1 MKAQKTVLA
10 WHFVKDDGTNRDGIK
25 EKIGQWYKVEGEI
38 VPCQRG
44 LHGSVRPLD
53 ALEFAPG
60 LILRRTEH
68 RGTIVEHNDDK
79 IASSERRALWQ
90 IDATKL
96 LHLFA
101 CWAAENALKDAKVTD
116 ERCWKAIKI
125 KRQWLGKKATDEELA
140 AAWDAA
146 SAAARDARAAA
157 SAAAWDAARDA
168 AWDAAWASW
177 DPATD
182 AAWDA
187 AWAAWDAAS
196 DAARDAAWAARAA
209 AWAAS
214 AASSAASAARAAA
227 SDAASAAAWA
237 AAWAAWD
244 AARDA
249 AWEKMNK
256 KLTAMAMAAGRSKR
270 GEKK

>member
-140 AAWDAA
+140 AA
-146 SAAARDARAAA
+146 SAAAR
-157 SAAAWDAARDA
+157 
-168 AWDAAWASW
+168 
-177 DPATD
+177 
-182 AAWDA
+182 
-187 AWAAWDAAS
+187 
-196 DAARDAAWAARAA
+196 AARAPPVPPPGTPPVTPPGPPPGPPGPPPGTPPGRRLGRRQGRRQGRRLGRQGPPPVA
-209 AWAAS
+209 
-214 AASSAASAARAAA
+214 AASAARAAA

-237 AAWAAWD
+237 AARA

>member
-60 LILRRTEH
+60 CILRRTEH

-140 AAWDAA
+140 AASAAA
-146 SAAARDARAAA
+146 SAAARA
-157 SAAAWDAARDA
+157 
-168 AWDAAWASW
+168 
-177 DPATD
+177 
-182 AAWDA
+182 A

-196 DAARDAAWAARAA
+196 AAAR
-209 AWAAS
+209 
-214 AASSAASAARAAA
+214 
-227 SDAASAAAWA
+227 
-237 AAWAAWD
+237 
-244 AARDA
+244 
-249 AWEKMNK
+249 EKMNK

>member
-140 AAWDAA
+140 AASAAAWDAA
-146 SAAARDARAAA
+146 SDAASAAA
-157 SAAAWDAARDA
+157 SAAAWDAARA
-168 AWDAAWASW
+168 AAR
-177 DPATD
+177 
-182 AAWDA
+182 DA

-196 DAARDAAWAARAA
+196 A
-209 AWAAS
+209 
-214 AASSAASAARAAA
+214 
-227 SDAASAAAWA
+227 
-237 AAWAAWD
+237 
-244 AARDA
+244 A

>member
-25 EKIGQWYKVEGEI
+25 KRSGNGTKWRVRLFLASAVYTV
-38 VPCQRG
+38 
-44 LHGSVRPLD
+44 HVRPLD

-60 LILRRTEH
+60 CILRRTEH

-140 AAWDAA
+140 AASAAASSAASSAASAAA
-146 SAAARDARAAA
+146 SAAARAACDAARAARDA
-157 SAAAWDAARDA
+157 AWAAAWAAARDAARDA
-168 AWDAAWASW
+168 AWDAAWA
-177 DPATD
+177 
-182 AAWDA
+182 AAR
-187 AWAAWDAAS
+187 
-196 DAARDAAWAARAA
+196 AARDAA
-209 AWAAS
+209 
-214 AASSAASAARAAA
+214 SS
-227 SDAASAAAWA
+227 AAWA
-237 AAWAAWD
+237 AAGPPPGTPPGT
-244 AARDA
+244 R
-249 AWEKMNK
+249 
-256 KLTAMAMAAGRSKR
+256 
-270 GEKK
+270 

>member
-140 AAWDAA
+140 AASAAARDAASAAARAAA
-146 SAAARDARAAA
+146 SAAARDAA
-157 SAAAWDAARDA
+157 SAAARA
-168 AWDAAWASW
+168 
-177 DPATD
+177 
-182 AAWDA
+182 A
-187 AWAAWDAAS
+187 AWAA
-196 DAARDAAWAARAA
+196 ARAAARAA

-214 AASSAASAARAAA
+214 AAAWAAASAAARDAARAAA
-227 SDAASAAAWA
+227 S
-237 AAWAAWD
+237 
-244 AARDA
+244 
-249 AWEKMNK
+249 
-256 KLTAMAMAAGRSKR
+256 GRR
-270 GEKK
+270 LGRRQGPPPVPPPGRR

>member
-140 AAWDAA
+140 AARAAARPPPVPPPVTPPGPPVRRRDAA
-146 SAAARDARAAA
+146 SAAARAAA
-157 SAAAWDAARDA
+157 SAAAWDAAR
-168 AWDAAWASW
+168 
-177 DPATD
+177 
-182 AAWDA
+182 
-187 AWAAWDAAS
+187 
-196 DAARDAAWAARAA
+196 
-209 AWAAS
+209 AAS
-214 AASSAASAARAAA
+214 APPV
-227 SDAASAAAWA
+227 
-237 AAWAAWD
+237 
-244 AARDA
+244 
-249 AWEKMNK
+249 
-256 KLTAMAMAAGRSKR
+256 TPPVPPPGTPPGPPPVPPGTPPGTPPGRR
-270 GEKK
+270 

>member
-140 AAWDAA
+140 AASAAA
-146 SAAARDARAAA
+146 SAAARDAARA
-157 SAAAWDAARDA
+157 
-168 AWDAAWASW
+168 
-177 DPATD
+177 
-182 AAWDA
+182 
-187 AWAAWDAAS
+187 
-196 DAARDAAWAARAA
+196 AARAA
-209 AWAAS
+209 
-214 AASSAASAARAAA
+214 R
-227 SDAASAAAWA
+227 
-237 AAWAAWD
+237 
-244 AARDA
+244 RQ
-249 AWEKMNK
+249 
-256 KLTAMAMAAGRSKR
+256 GRR
-270 GEKK
+270 QCRRQGRRLGRRQGRRQGRRLGRRQCRRQCRRLGRRQCRRQGEDE

>member
-140 AAWDAA
+140 AA
-146 SAAARDARAAA
+146 SAAARA
-157 SAAAWDAARDA
+157 AARD
-168 AWDAAWASW
+168 
-177 DPATD
+177 
-182 AAWDA
+182 
-187 AWAAWDAAS
+187 
-196 DAARDAAWAARAA
+196 AARAA
-209 AWAAS
+209 AWTPPGPPVPPPVPPPGPPS
-214 AASSAASAARAAA
+214 AAA
-227 SDAASAAAWA
+227 SDAASAAASA
-237 AAWAAWD
+237 AARDAARAAAWD
-244 AARDA
+244 AARA
-249 AWEKMNK
+249 AARAAASAAASAAAREKMNK

>member
-140 AAWDAA
+140 AARAAA
-146 SAAARDARAAA
+146 SDASAA
-157 SAAAWDAARDA
+157 SAAAWAASA
-168 AWDAAWASW
+168 
-177 DPATD
+177 
-182 AAWDA
+182 
-187 AWAAWDAAS
+187 AAS
-196 DAARDAAWAARAA
+196 DAARDAARAA
-209 AWAAS
+209 AS
-214 AASSAASAARAAA
+214 AAA
-227 SDAASAAAWA
+227 SDAARAAARA
-237 AAWAAWD
+237 PWD
-244 AARDA
+244 AASAA

>member
-140 AAWDAA
+140 AASAAASAAARDAA
-146 SAAARDARAAA
+146 SAAARDAA
-157 SAAAWDAARDA
+157 SA
-168 AWDAAWASW
+168 
-177 DPATD
+177 
-182 AAWDA
+182 
-187 AWAAWDAAS
+187 AAS
-196 DAARDAAWAARAA
+196 DAASAA

-214 AASSAASAARAAA
+214 AASAAARDAARAAA

-237 AAWAAWD
+237 AR
-244 AARDA
+244 ARQ
-249 AWEKMNK
+249 
-256 KLTAMAMAAGRSKR
+256 GRR
-270 GEKK
+270 QCRRLGRRLGRRQGRRLGEDE

>member
-140 AAWDAA
+140 AAR
-146 SAAARDARAAA
+146 AAARDAARAAA
-157 SAAAWDAARDA
+157 RDAARAAWAAARDA
-168 AWDAAWASW
+168 AW
-177 DPATD
+177 
-182 AAWDA
+182 
-187 AWAAWDAAS
+187 
-196 DAARDAAWAARAA
+196 
-209 AWAAS
+209 
-214 AASSAASAARAAA
+214 AASAARAAA
-227 SDAASAAAWA
+227 SDAAR
-237 AAWAAWD
+237 AAWD
-244 AARDA
+244 AAWDA
-249 AWEKMNK
+249 ASD
-256 KLTAMAMAAGRSKR
+256 AAGPPGTPPVPPPVTPPVPPPVTPPGPPPGTPPGPPPGRR
-270 GEKK
+270 

>member
-60 LILRRTEH
+60 CILRRTEH

-140 AAWDAA
+140 AARDAAWAAA
-146 SAAARDARAAA
+146 SAAARDAARAAA
-157 SAAAWDAARDA
+157 RDAAWDAARAARDAAWAAAWAAARDAARDA
-168 AWDAAWASW
+168 AWDAAWA
-177 DPATD
+177 
-182 AAWDA
+182 AAR
-187 AWAAWDAAS
+187 
-196 DAARDAAWAARAA
+196 AARDAA
-209 AWAAS
+209 
-214 AASSAASAARAAA
+214 SSAG
-227 SDAASAAAWA
+227 WA
-237 AAWAAWD
+237 AAWA

>member
-140 AAWDAA
+140 AA
-146 SAAARDARAAA
+146 SAAARAAARAAA
-157 SAAAWDAARDA
+157 VSRRQGRRQCRRQGRRLGRRQGRRLGRRQCRRQGRRQGRRQCRRQGRRLGRRQAARDAARAAAWDAARA
-168 AWDAAWASW
+168 
-177 DPATD
+177 
-182 AAWDA
+182 
-187 AWAAWDAAS
+187 
-196 DAARDAAWAARAA
+196 
-209 AWAAS
+209 
-214 AASSAASAARAAA
+214 
-227 SDAASAAAWA
+227 
-237 AAWAAWD
+237 AAWD
-244 AARDA
+244 AARAA

>member
-140 AAWDAA
+140 AARDAA
-146 SAAARDARAAA
+146 SAAAR
-157 SAAAWDAARDA
+157 
-168 AWDAAWASW
+168 
-177 DPATD
+177 
-182 AAWDA
+182 
-187 AWAAWDAAS
+187 
-196 DAARDAAWAARAA
+196 
-209 AWAAS
+209 
-214 AASSAASAARAAA
+214 AARAAA
-227 SDAASAAAWA
+227 SDAASDAARTPPGPPPVAAGPPGPPPGTPPGPPPVTPPGAAWA
-237 AAWAAWD
+237 ARAPPGPPVPPV
-244 AARDA
+244 RRQ
-249 AWEKMNK
+249 
-256 KLTAMAMAAGRSKR
+256 GRR
-270 GEKK
+270 Q

>member
-140 AAWDAA
+140 AA
-146 SAAARDARAAA
+146 SA
-157 SAAAWDAARDA
+157 
-168 AWDAAWASW
+168 
-177 DPATD
+177 
-182 AAWDA
+182 
-187 AWAAWDAAS
+187 
-196 DAARDAAWAARAA
+196 
-209 AWAAS
+209 
-214 AASSAASAARAAA
+214 
-227 SDAASAAAWA
+227 AASAAAWA
-237 AAWAAWD
+237 AARD
-244 AARDA
+244 AARAAANATTEDA
-249 AWEKMNK
+249 SLEARVAALEAERVRLRDA
-256 KLTAMAMAAGRSKR
+256 LTELRSCSRAKIGMEDDFACADAQMR
-270 GEKK
+270 QALHPTSEAEL

>member
-157 SAAAWDAARDA
+157 SDAAWDAARDA
-168 AWDAAWASW
+168 AGAAAGA
-177 DPATD
+177 D
-182 AAWDA
+182 
-187 AWAAWDAAS
+187 WDAAS
-196 DAARDAAWAARAA
+196 DAAWAARAA

>member
-140 AAWDAA
+140 AA
-146 SAAARDARAAA
+146 SAAARDAASDAA

-168 AWDAAWASW
+168 ASAAARAAS
-177 DPATD
+177 
-182 AAWDA
+182 AASA
-187 AWAAWDAAS
+187 AAWDAAS
-196 DAARDAAWAARAA
+196 AAARDAAWAARAA
-209 AWAAS
+209 A
-214 AASSAASAARAAA
+214 R
-227 SDAASAAAWA
+227 DAASAAASA
-237 AAWAAWD
+237 AARDAARAAARD